1 MQRALYQAQ
10 MASHLYSEVPIG
22 AIVVRNVTTTT
33 TTLVDRT
40 NDPTT
45 KPYQQE
51 QRYEILSEQ
60 HNRVEMNFDASAH
73 AEMLA
78 LRDAARNIQNWRLNC
93 RTNKID
99 NEKNDNRSG
108 QTLLYCTLEPCI
120 MCYAAAH
127 AFRIHHIVYGA
138 PDIRLGACGSY
149 VNMIEITSA
158 SSKHPYHT
166 ISNITSGIYANES
179 SSLLRNFFRHRR
191 LPQPTQR
198 SQLPKRKELQHSISN
213 VPAPSKP
220 LPFYRRLWRQWI
232 LKIR

>member
-33 TTLVDRT
+33 FADVT
-40 NDPTT
+40 NDPTR

-93 RTNKID
+93 HTNTTNNKH
-99 NEKNDNRSG
+99 NNNRNG

-120 MCYAAAH
+120 MCYTAAH

-149 VNMIEITSA
+149 VNMIEITS
-158 SSKHPYHT
+158 KHPYHT

-179 SSLLRNFFRHRR
+179 SSLLRNFFRQRR
-191 LPQPTQR
+191 LQQPTQR
-198 SQLPKRKELQHSISN
+198 SQLPLRRRQQLPVHSSTN
-213 VPAPSKP
+213 VPPPSKA

-232 LKIR
+232 LRIR